1 MIDHLTSF
9 RAASKQHPLSFLYYS
24 SATYSEF
31 ALHNLKWSAA
41 ACMCY
46 AQVFSQKGFKTMT
59 HPQPLLTCVGK
70 VGAYKAPSSLQAW
83 ICKG

>member
-31 ALHNLKWSAA
+31 PDSHEVGGGLCLPETCRALQ
-41 ACMCY
+41 MD
-46 AQVFSQKGFKTMT
+46 V
-59 HPQPLLTCVGK
+59 
-70 VGAYKAPSSLQAW
+70 QAR
-83 ICKG
+83 IM